1 MDEEKR
7 ANRLAESD
15 HIMVTIEGDFVTMVT
30 INSRHSTSSRN
41 HGYENKMNIVQA
53 IVTTVTMIREVLKR
67 RCW

>member
-15 HIMVTIEGDFVTMVT
+15 HIMVTIEEDFVTIVT

-41 HGYENKMNIVQA
+41 HGYDKIVD
-53 IVTTVTMIREVLKR
+53 IVWVTVTMVTVI
-67 RCW
+67 

>member
-7 ANRLAESD
+7 AYRLAESD

-41 HGYENKMNIVQA
+41 HGYDKIVDIVWA
-53 IVTTVTMIREVLKR
+53 TVTIVTIIK
-67 RCW
+67 